1 MYDMEKI
8 NALLGLSPETLD
20 EDTTIDFME
29 DDYPD
34 EPVNIATEIPQTTTA
49 YGHSLSRYGSDAD
62 IDRSEVERNAGH
74 RCEDGG
80 SPEVLP

>member
-1 MYDMEKI
+1 
-8 NALLGLSPETLD
+8 
-20 EDTTIDFME
+20 
-29 DDYPD
+29 
-34 EPVNIATEIPQTTTA
+34 VNIATEIPQTTTA